1 MKAIAKKLPILVAV
15 LLVAVL
21 LSTLTVSAATT
32 EAQADIRP
40 MLEEFAASF
49 DPLVDAFA
57 NFSADT
63 FLGANFGNVFSAAV
77 LVLLAIGLLEALFGY
92 RLLRFELLVG
102 GFVLGAYL
110 GKLLVETGTLAEY
123 LTEKWMPLVLM
134 AVIGILVALAAFK
147 LFRPALFC
155 GVALAVFTFGR
166 PIIASLNYSFLEDET
181 VVMVAAAVLGLL
193 IALIS
198 LKLLR
203 TVVILLTSLI
213 GAYFVSFSLAGFI
226 DMEHISLILMA
237 LVFVIGA
244 AVQIGALSKRR

>member
-1 MKAIAKKLPILVAV
+1 MKAIARKLPLLVAV

-32 EAQADIRP
+32 EAEEAAKP
-40 MLEEFAASF
+40 VLEELVASF
-49 DPLVDAFA
+49 DPLVDTFT

-63 FLGANFGNVFSAAV
+63 FLEANFGNVFSAAV
-77 LVLLAIGLLEALFGY
+77 IILLVIGLLEALFGY
-92 RLLRFELLVG
+92 RLLRFELLIS

-110 GKLLVETGTLAEY
+110 GKLLVGTDVLADY
-123 LTEKWMPLVLM
+123 LTEEWMPLVLM
-134 AVIGILVALAAFK
+134 AVIGILVALAAYK

-166 PIIASLNYSFLEDET
+166 PILASLNYSFLENET

-193 IALIS
+193 VALIS

-203 TVVILLTSLI
+203 TVVILLTSLM
-213 GAYFVSFSLAGFI
+213 GAYFVSFSLSGFI
-226 DMEHISLILMA
+226 DMAHISLILIA

-244 AVQIGALSKRR
+244 AVQIGALAKRR